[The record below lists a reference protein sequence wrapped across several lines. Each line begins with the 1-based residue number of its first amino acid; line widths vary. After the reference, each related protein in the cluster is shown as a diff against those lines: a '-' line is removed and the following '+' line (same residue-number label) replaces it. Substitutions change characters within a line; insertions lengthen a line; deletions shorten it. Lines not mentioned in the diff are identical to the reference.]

1 MRRIWIVAMFLLVV
15 SMGAFAADCD
25 KAIEGVR
32 DSWLTA
38 WKAKQLDEVMKLYA
52 EDATLLSPDGHL
64 HVGRTQIRAYFK
76 TSIDSVTAVFVQP
89 AGVVCSSFTGYDTG
103 TYSQTISKPGG
114 GMGGKA
120 GKGGKAGMGGGGGT
134 STEQGNYAVTL
145 RQESGKWQIVQ
156 HANVHSEWP

>member
-52 EDATLLSPDGHL
+52 EDATLLSRDGHL

-76 TSIDSVTAVFVQP
+76 TSIDSVTAVLVQP
-89 AGVVCSSFTGYDTG
+89 TGVVCSSFTGYDTG

-114 GMGGKA
+114 GM
-120 GKGGKAGMGGGGGT
+120 GGKAGMGGGGGT